1 VKVLKKLWGLLVD
14 DGRLATILVVALV
27 VAYVISASGQHLIGA
42 IVIWLGL
49 IIALWVSVDHQLRLK
64 VKKR

>member
-1 VKVLKKLWGLLVD
+1 MKVLKKLWGLLVD

-27 VAYVISASGQHLIGA
+27 VAYIISASGQHLIGA

>member
-1 VKVLKKLWGLLVD
+1 MKVLKKLWGLLVD

-27 VAYVISASGQHLIGA
+27 VAYVISASGQHIIGA

-49 IIALWVSVDHQLRLK
+49 IIALWVSVDHQLRVK